1 MAFRVVKCRC
11 RNPILRAPKCCWAFN
26 QPAPISMLPGLDRRT
41 LSQVAAL
48 TPARWV
54 AHAWGRPYPPSAD
67 NPSKLALCD
76 LYSSGSRSTNM
87 VGCPIPNSAISP
99 LRFSMAFPRLLP
111 FLDVES
117 RSAECSANAN
127 LLTQVSP
134 LIVSITCQ
142 LRVLSFLM
150 KPLIE
155 IIKTLPNPSP
165 TAIAGFLEAAAG
177 LASCLGSFTPA
188 GVLPFLRDLLCLEI
202 RSLHC
207 VLQNLRRILN
217 VSTGDPAAIAP
228 STIQSVLDSYAP
240 IVGVLDLASSLF
252 GVAGVTIPTAPT
264 LAGGV
269 DLASL
274 NADQIVVADYI
285 TALQAVVDALGGCQ

>member
-1 MAFRVVKCRC
+1 MS
-11 RNPILRAPKCCWAFN
+11 NPKFGNLAVEVFN
-26 QPAPISMLPGLDRRT
+26 G
-41 LSQVAAL
+41 
-48 TPARWV
+48 
-54 AHAWGRPYPPSAD
+54 G
-67 NPSKLALCD
+67 
-76 LYSSGSRSTNM
+76 
-87 VGCPIPNSAISP
+87 
-99 LRFSMAFPRLLP
+99 RLLP

-142 LRVLSFLM
+142 LRVLSLM

-177 LASCLGSFTPA
+177 LAPCLGSFTPA

-207 VLQNLRRILN
+207 VLQNLRRILT

-252 GVAGVTIPTAPT
+252 GVAGVTIPTAPI